1 MSNVHMM
8 TLHTVN
14 HREASTDQRAH
25 TPSCILWERDTA
37 ICSHV
42 GFEDYHEDSIVSFLK
57 PKGHLINILCLANT
71 ALRDDIRYLQQD
83 HHSIPEQRCPHQLIL
98 MNPLSYLPSTTWWRT
113 VPAVKPQ
120 SPSSRKLCYSYP
132 HAHTHIHTSTM
143 ASALWLINWAN

>member
-14 HREASTDQRAH
+14 HRETSTDQRAH
-25 TPSCILWERDTA
+25 THTELCFMSERR
-37 ICSHV
+37 SNMFPHV

-83 HHSIPEQRCPHQLIL
+83 YHSIPEQCCPHQLIL

-120 SPSSRKLCYSYP
+120 SPSSRKLCYSYT
-132 HAHTHIHTSTM
+132 HAPTSTPPP
-143 ASALWLINWAN
+143 WPHPCG